1 MQPNIRPMTK
11 LQSRARASCI
21 EKLVQQRKKV
31 GEKSAR
37 SRKCFFFL
45 LRQRQGERIQPNNLF
60 ASLILAAAN
69 YMQIRKWAIFMSS
82 FIATCSCCQRWNV
95 KEIGLS
101 GLWEKNKEIK
111 TQRFQ
116 FSTGCG
122 GRSRGSSSMCQQN
135 AHYISSERCNKNQAD
150 HSDERRMNLKKSFWP
165 KFCND
170 LLSST
175 TTSFSPALKVILLH
189 NRCTASDFLIL
200 QGIQHEKKNTNCKEL
215 RETQFFFF
223 YMAAIYRKS

>member
-1 MQPNIRPMTK
+1 MLRECIEVRSRFWILLLL
-11 LQSRARASCI
+11 LQCNATQHQSDDEIAIARARELHWKTCAA
-21 EKLVQQRKKV
+21 EEKKV

-45 LRQRQGERIQPNNLF
+45 HRRRQGERIQPNNLF

-82 FIATCSCCQRWNV
+82 FVATCCCCQRWDV

-111 TQRFQ
+111 THRFQ
-116 FSTGCG
+116 FNSGC
-122 GRSRGSSSMCQQN
+122 GRSRGSSSVCQQS
-135 AHYISSERCNKNQAD
+135 AQYIFREMQQKTRQIAATNV
-150 HSDERRMNLKKSFWP
+150 EWIFKKSFWP

-170 LLSST
+170 LLSLPPQQASLQHWKL
-175 TTSFSPALKVILLH
+175 FS
-189 NRCTASDFLIL
+189 CTIDA
-200 QGIQHEKKNTNCKEL
+200 QQ
-215 RETQFFFF
+215 
-223 YMAAIYRKS
+223 AIS